1 MNVDKI
7 FIKSFLH
14 TFKDESFCVKFW
26 DGDEVKVGENEP
38 LFKIILKKP
47 IPKKDILTSTT
58 LAFGE
63 AYMNGDL
70 EVEGDFLLMLNTV
83 LKYKD
88 KFTTDFKGLPKIFSN
103 LTSTK
108 KQKEEVTYHY
118 DIGNDFYK
126 LWLDDTLSYSC
137 AYFKNENESLG
148 EAQLNKIHHLLKKL
162 NLREGITLLDIGCG
176 WGALLIEAA
185 KLYKIKG
192 LGITLSEEQFKAF
205 KERIEKENL
214 QDYLQVKLMDYR
226 ELEKSGLLFDRV
238 VSVGML
244 EHVGRSNYDL
254 FMKCVSKVLKKEG
267 VFVLHYISGLYE
279 SEGDAWI
286 KKYIFPGGVIP
297 TLREIISL
305 SADYKFYTVDV
316 ESLRM
321 HYYKT
326 LIKWAENF
334 EKNTDKVR
342 EMFDEKFVRMWRMYL
357 YSCAACFYTGVIDLH
372 QIVFT
377 KGVNNYLPLTREY
390 LYKNHYHNNTRI

>member
-70 EVEGDFLLMLNTV
+70 EVEGDFSLMLNTV

-205 KERIEKENL
+205 KEKIEKENL

-377 KGVNNYLPLTREY
+377 KGVNNSLPLTREY
-390 LYKNHYHNNTRI
+390 LYK

>member
-83 LKYKD
+83 LRYKD

-214 QDYLQVKLMDYR
+214 QNYLQVKLMDYR

-377 KGVNNYLPLTREY
+377 KGVNNSLPLTREY
-390 LYKNHYHNNTRI
+390 LYKE

>member
-26 DGDEVKVGENEP
+26 DGDEVKVGENGP

-326 LIKWAENF
+326 LLKWADNF

-377 KGVNNYLPLTREY
+377 KGVNNSLPLTREY
-390 LYKNHYHNNTRI
+390 LYK

>member
-1 MNVDKI
+1 MNADKI
-7 FIKSFLH
+7 FLKSFLH

-26 DGDEVKVGENEP
+26 DDDEIKVGEDEP

-47 IPKKDILTSTT
+47 IPKKEILTSTT

-83 LKYKD
+83 LKYKE
-88 KFTTDFKGLPKIFSN
+88 KFTTDFRGLPKIFSN
-103 LTSTK
+103 LTSRK

-162 NLREGITLLDIGCG
+162 NLSEGMTLLDIGCG

-192 LGITLSEEQFKAF
+192 LGITLSEEQYKAF
-205 KERIEKENL
+205 KEKIEKENL

-286 KKYIFPGGVIP
+286 RKYIFPGGVIP

-305 SADYKFYTVDV
+305 SADYRFYTVDV

-326 LIKWAENF
+326 LLKWAENF

-377 KGVNNYLPLTREY
+377 KGVNNTLPLTREY
-390 LYKNHYHNNTRI
+390 LYKKSLP

>member
-26 DGDEVKVGENEP
+26 DGDEVKVGENDP

-70 EVEGDFLLMLNTV
+70 EVEGDFSLMLNTV

-176 WGALLIEAA
+176 WGALLIEAV

-226 ELEKSGLLFDRV
+226 ELEKLGLLFDRV

-377 KGVNNYLPLTREY
+377 KGVNNSLPLTREY
-390 LYKNHYHNNTRI
+390 LYK

>member
-7 FIKSFLH
+7 FLKSFLN
-14 TFKDESFCVKFW
+14 TFKDESFCVKLW
-26 DGDEVKVGENEP
+26 DNDEIKVGENEP

-83 LKYKD
+83 LKYKE
-88 KFTTDFKGLPKIFSN
+88 KFSTDFKGLPKIFSN
-103 LTSTK
+103 LVSTK

-137 AYFKNENESLG
+137 AYFKNESESLG

-162 NLREGITLLDIGCG
+162 NLSEGMTLLDIGCG

-192 LGITLSEEQFKAF
+192 LGITLSEEQYKAF
-205 KERIEKENL
+205 KEKIEKENL

-286 KKYIFPGGVIP
+286 RKYIFPGGVIP

-305 SADYKFYTVDV
+305 SADYRFYTVDV

-377 KGVNNYLPLTREY
+377 KGVNNSLPLTREY
-390 LYKNHYHNNTRI
+390 LYKKSLP

>member
-1 MNVDKI
+1 MNTDKI
-7 FIKSFLH
+7 FLKSFLH

-26 DGDEVKVGENEP
+26 DDDEVKVGENEP

-83 LKYKD
+83 LKYKE
-88 KFTTDFKGLPKIFSN
+88 KFTTDFRGLPKIFSN
-103 LTSTK
+103 LTSRK

-162 NLREGITLLDIGCG
+162 NLSEGMTLLDIGCG

-192 LGITLSEEQFKAF
+192 LGITLSEEQYKAF
-205 KERIEKENL
+205 KEKIEKENL

-286 KKYIFPGGVIP
+286 RKYIFPGGVIP

-305 SADYKFYTVDV
+305 SADYRFYTVDV

-377 KGVNNYLPLTREY
+377 KGVNNSLPLTREY
-390 LYKNHYHNNTRI
+390 LYKKSLP

>member
-7 FIKSFLH
+7 FLKSFLH

-47 IPKKDILTSTT
+47 IPKKEILTSTT

-83 LKYKD
+83 LKYKE

-103 LTSTK
+103 LVSTK

-162 NLREGITLLDIGCG
+162 NLSEGMTLLDIGCG

-192 LGITLSEEQFKAF
+192 LGITLSEEQYKAF
-205 KERIEKENL
+205 KEKIEKENL

-286 KKYIFPGGVIP
+286 RKYIFPGGVIP

-305 SADYKFYTVDV
+305 SADYRFYTVDV

-326 LIKWAENF
+326 LLKWAENF

-377 KGVNNYLPLTREY
+377 KGVNNTLPLTREY
-390 LYKNHYHNNTRI
+390 LYKKSLP

>member
-70 EVEGDFLLMLNTV
+70 EVEGDFSLMLNTV

-326 LIKWAENF
+326 LLKWAENF

-377 KGVNNYLPLTREY
+377 KGVNNSLPLTREY
-390 LYKNHYHNNTRI
+390 LYK

>member
-305 SADYKFYTVDV
+305 SADYRFYTVDV

-326 LIKWAENF
+326 LLKWADNF

-377 KGVNNYLPLTREY
+377 KGVNNSLPLTREY
-390 LYKNHYHNNTRI
+390 LYKE

>member
-342 EMFDEKFVRMWRMYL
+342 EMYDEKFVRMWRMYL

-377 KGVNNYLPLTREY
+377 KGVNNSLPLTREY
-390 LYKNHYHNNTRI
+390 LYK

>member
-70 EVEGDFLLMLNTV
+70 EVEGDFSLMLNTV

-226 ELEKSGLLFDRV
+226 ELEKSGILFDRV

-286 KKYIFPGGVIP
+286 KKYIVPGCVIP

-305 SADYKFYTVDV
+305 SADYKFYTVAV

-377 KGVNNYLPLTREY
+377 KGVNNSLPLTREY
-390 LYKNHYHNNTRI
+390 LYK

>member
-70 EVEGDFLLMLNTV
+70 EVEGDFSLMLNTV

-377 KGVNNYLPLTREY
+377 KGVNNSLPLTREY
-390 LYKNHYHNNTRI
+390 LYKE

>member
-377 KGVNNYLPLTREY
+377 KGVNNTLPLTREY
-390 LYKNHYHNNTRI
+390 LYK

>member
-1 MNVDKI
+1 MNVDKM
-7 FIKSFLH
+7 FLKAFLH
-14 TFKDESFCVKFW
+14 DFEGESFSVKFW
-26 DGDEVKVGENEP
+26 DGDEVKIGDNTP
-38 LFKIILKKP
+38 LFKIILNKP
-47 IPKKDILTSTT
+47 IPKKDILASTT

-83 LKYKD
+83 LKYKE

-103 LTSTK
+103 LTSAK

-137 AYFKNENESLG
+137 GYFKNENDSLY
-148 EAQLNKIHHLLKKL
+148 EAQMNKIHHLLKKL
-162 NLREGITLLDIGCG
+162 NLREGLTLLDIGCG

-185 KLYKIKG
+185 KQYKIKG
-192 LGITLSEEQFKAF
+192 LGITLSEEQYKVF

-214 QDYLQVKLMDYR
+214 QDYLDVKLMDYR

-254 FMKCVSKVLKKEG
+254 FMKCVSKILKKEG
-267 VFVLHYISGLYE
+267 IFVLHYISGLYE

-297 TLREIISL
+297 TLREIISI
-305 SADYKFYTVDV
+305 SADYRFYTVDV

-326 LIKWAENF
+326 LLKWADNF
-334 EKNTDKVR
+334 EKNIDKVR
-342 EMFDEKFVRMWRMYL
+342 EMFDEKFVRMWTMYL

-377 KGVNNYLPLTREY
+377 KGVNNSLPVTRDY
-390 LYKNHYHNNTRI
+390 LYK

>member
-26 DGDEVKVGENEP
+26 DGDEVKVGENGP

-205 KERIEKENL
+205 KERIEKEKL

-377 KGVNNYLPLTREY
+377 KGVNNSLPLTREY
-390 LYKNHYHNNTRI
+390 LYK

>member
-47 IPKKDILTSTT
+47 IPKKDILKSTT

-83 LKYKD
+83 LKYKE
-88 KFTTDFKGLPKIFSN
+88 KFTTDFRGLPKIFSN
-103 LTSTK
+103 LVSTK

-377 KGVNNYLPLTREY
+377 KGVNNFLPLT
-390 LYKNHYHNNTRI
+390 

>member
-47 IPKKDILTSTT
+47 IPKKDILASTT

-83 LKYKD
+83 LKYKE

-162 NLREGITLLDIGCG
+162 NLREGMTLLDIGCG

-305 SADYKFYTVDV
+305 SADYRFYTVDV

-342 EMFDEKFVRMWRMYL
+342 KMFDEKFVRMWRMYL

-377 KGVNNYLPLTREY
+377 KGVNNTLPLTRDY
-390 LYKNHYHNNTRI
+390 LYK

>member
-1 MNVDKI
+1 MNVDKM
-7 FIKSFLH
+7 FLKAFLH
-14 TFKDESFCVKFW
+14 NFEGESFSVKFW
-26 DGDEVKVGENEP
+26 DGDEVKIGDNTP
-38 LFKIILKKP
+38 LFKIILNKP
-47 IPKKDILTSTT
+47 IPKKDILASTT
-58 LAFGE
+58 LAFGV

-83 LKYKD
+83 LKYKE

-103 LTSTK
+103 LTSAK

-137 AYFKNENESLG
+137 GYFKNENDSLY
-148 EAQLNKIHHLLKKL
+148 EAQMNKIHHLLKKL
-162 NLREGITLLDIGCG
+162 NLREGLTLLDIGCG

-185 KLYKIKG
+185 KQYKIKG
-192 LGITLSEEQFKAF
+192 LGITLSEEQYKVF

-214 QDYLQVKLMDYR
+214 QDYLDVKLMDYR

-254 FMKCVSKVLKKEG
+254 FMKCVSKILKKEG
-267 VFVLHYISGLYE
+267 IFVLHYISGLYE

-297 TLREIISL
+297 TLREIISI
-305 SADYKFYTVDV
+305 SADYRFYTVDV

-326 LIKWAENF
+326 LLKWADNF
-334 EKNTDKVR
+334 EKNIDKVR
-342 EMFDEKFVRMWRMYL
+342 EMFDEKFVRMWTMYL

-377 KGVNNYLPLTREY
+377 KGVNNSLPVTRDY
-390 LYKNHYHNNTRI
+390 LYK

>member
-70 EVEGDFLLMLNTV
+70 EVEGDFSLMLNTV

-267 VFVLHYISGLYE
+267 VFVLHYLSGLYE

-305 SADYKFYTVDV
+305 SADYRFYTVDV

-326 LIKWAENF
+326 LLKWADNF

-377 KGVNNYLPLTREY
+377 KGVNNFLPLTREY
-390 LYKNHYHNNTRI
+390 LYK

>member
-70 EVEGDFLLMLNTV
+70 EVEGDFSLMLNTV

-214 QDYLQVKLMDYR
+214 QNYLQVKLMDYR

-326 LIKWAENF
+326 LLKWADNF

-377 KGVNNYLPLTREY
+377 KGVNNSLPLTREY
-390 LYKNHYHNNTRI
+390 LYKKSLP

>member
-70 EVEGDFLLMLNTV
+70 EVEGDFSLMLNTV

-305 SADYKFYTVDV
+305 SADYRFYTVDV

-326 LIKWAENF
+326 LLKWADNF

-377 KGVNNYLPLTREY
+377 KGVNNFLPLTREY
-390 LYKNHYHNNTRI
+390 LYK

>member
-70 EVEGDFLLMLNTV
+70 EVEGDFSLMLNTV

-305 SADYKFYTVDV
+305 SADYKFYTVNV

-377 KGVNNYLPLTREY
+377 KGVNNSLPLTREY
-390 LYKNHYHNNTRI
+390 LYK

>member
-326 LIKWAENF
+326 LLKWAENF

-377 KGVNNYLPLTREY
+377 KGVNNFLPLTREY
-390 LYKNHYHNNTRI
+390 LYK